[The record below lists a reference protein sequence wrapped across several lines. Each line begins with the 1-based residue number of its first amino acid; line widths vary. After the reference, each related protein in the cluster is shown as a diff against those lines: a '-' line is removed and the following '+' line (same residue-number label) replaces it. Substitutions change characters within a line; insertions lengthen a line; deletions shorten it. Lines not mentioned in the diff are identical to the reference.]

1 MKTLPS
7 KRRFTFIKIMT
18 MSVHFFSRSD
28 HRYVPERDD
37 TQQTW
42 SASRESKKL
51 VCDCVFVTHTGAET
65 LLFMEVVLIKVKK
78 GL

>member
-1 MKTLPS
+1 ML
-7 KRRFTFIKIMT
+7 IKDNGRGHSENASI
-18 MSVHFFSRSD
+18 HFFRSD
-28 HRYVPERDD
+28 LRYVPERDD